1 MIPSMKRLVFA
12 LFGILALAPALHAQ
26 DTADVDAPVITLAT
40 PEIGTTL
47 TSRKATVSGTVT
59 DAVGVKEVRYRVEGS
74 RKWRKAV
81 LTEAG
86 GTETTFVILAKF
98 KKRSHGR
105 IYVRAVDDAGNES
118 DTIGRRYII
127 SN

>member
-1 MIPSMKRLVFA
+1 MRRL
-12 LFGILALAPALHAQ
+12 LFTILGCLALAPALYAQ
-26 DTADVDAPVITLAT
+26 DTVDVDVDAPVVTLAT

-47 TSRKATVSGTVT
+47 TSRKATVAGTVT
-59 DAVGVKEVRYRVEGS
+59 DVVGVKEVRYRVEGS

-81 LTEAG
+81 LTVAG
-86 GTETTFVILAKF
+86 GTDTTFVILAKF